1 MRRRAIAASLGSGTT
16 RATAATVFLTNFATP
31 CAQGDAQAPKGEIS
45 VQNVLEEINKGFKTS
60 AHDDKVSDCPPP
72 PHFCKHLQEDA
83 LQSFD
88 SACHARECTCFFKSK
103 CPRSCS
109 SLVQVI
115 HRIFERIDYKKD
127 NKIDKEELEHTLR
140 SLGYDPVRVNQYGI
154 SEVEQMIWEV
164 DEDCDGCVSLEEFQQ
179 MFDRGRNDKTGNEPR
194 KLFNLCQFMV
204 LDRDGDGSVSPSPT
218 SQSVRQPM
226 LLALTTQ
233 HVVHIGFNGGMHG
246 NDHAPIRSR
255 HSEKTVEGIVTRP
268 GAGNHAVRLPAA
280 GEPFVTEGRA

>member
-1 MRRRAIAASLGSGTT
+1 MRASARA
-16 RATAATVFLTNFATP
+16 F
-31 CAQGDAQAPKGEIS
+31 PKA
-45 VQNVLEEINKGFKTS
+45 NV
-60 AHDDKVSDCPPP
+60 
-72 PHFCKHLQEDA
+72 
-83 LQSFD
+83 
-88 SACHARECTCFFKSK
+88 
-103 CPRSCS
+103 PRSCP

-140 SLGYDPVRVNQYGI
+140 SLGYEPVRVNQYGI

-233 HVVHIGFNGGMHG
+233 HVVHIQVSTEECMEMIMHRYG
-246 NDHAPIRSR
+246 PDTLKKLWKESSHVQEREITLSDFLLQVNRSSQKAAR
-255 HSEKTVEGIVTRP
+255 EANKEK
-268 GAGNHAVRLPAA
+268 NLPAIKKRVN
-280 GEPFVTEGRA
+280 PQK